1 MQTDNTPIST
11 YIFINKITNKVEG
24 ESKLTKYEVSQLNYA
39 LGLNG
44 SNFKY
49 INKKEI
55 KNYE

>member
-11 YIFINKITNKVEG
+11 YIFINKITNEVEG
-24 ESKLTKYEVSQLNYA
+24 ESELTKYEVSQLNYA

-49 INKKEI
+49 INKEEKPKDE
-55 KNYE
+55 